1 MDHKKRIQGVVVSN
15 NNDKTIKVQTLP
27 YKKHPL
33 YKKRVEKRHTYYAH
47 DEKNVANVGDTV
59 TIVECRPLS
68 ATKRFILESVDKKAL
83 VKIKVL
89 EEEAVKEALHEEEAP
104 VEEAKEAK

>member
-1 MDHKKRIQGVVVSN
+1 MNHKKKIQGVVVSN

-47 DEKNVANVGDTV
+47 DEQNIANVGDTV

-68 ATKRFILESVDKKAL
+68 ATKRFTLVSVDKKAL
-83 VKIKVL
+83 TKIKVL
-89 EEEAVKEALHEEEAP
+89 EEEAIKEALHEEEAP
-104 VEEAKEAK
+104 VEEKEAK

>member
-1 MDHKKRIQGVVVSN
+1 MNHKKRIQGVVASAT
-15 NNDKTIKVQTLP
+15 NDKTIKVQTTP

-47 DEKNVANVGDTV
+47 DELNEAKVGDTV

-68 ATKRFILESVDKKAL
+68 KTKRFRLESIDKKAL

-89 EEEAVKEALHEEEAP
+89 EEEAVKEELGE
-104 VEEAKEAK
+104 VKEEAK